1 MLKVSRLSIKM
12 SNFAYHNIIYA
23 RTHMHRAHII
33 NKFRE

>member
-12 SNFAYHNIIYA
+12 SNFAPYNIIYA

-33 NKFRE
+33 II